1 MAYKRVLNLSV
12 GQNGTGLLISAL
24 DMDFRI
30 EKSTDLANNTA
41 EFTIYNANEST
52 RKNVLKKGNN
62 TLFDVGYEDEAIA
75 SMFAG
80 NITQSI
86 STKTRIDWITTIK
99 ASTIISK
106 DKPLETIPISL
117 SYNPGTPLSSPLRVL
132 GSLSGLLISGI
143 DNVTNL
149 KLNNGWVY
157 AGTFGGALR
166 YIKAILDTNKI
177 GMYID
182 NNEIVIYNIGTP
194 SRYKT
199 VLLSYTGG
207 LLGVEDITKADE
219 KKKRISFTSLIIP
232 QIRVNGLV
240 SLKNTGSNDG
250 SYIVDKF
257 TAQGSNYG
265 SGAYQMKGEATA

>member
-1 MAYKRVLNLSV
+1 MAFRRVIKLSV
-12 GQNGTGLLISAL
+12 GSNATGLLISGL

-41 EFTIYNANEST
+41 EFTIYNANETT

-62 TLFDVGYEDEAIA
+62 TLFDLGYEDEAIA

-80 NITQSI
+80 NITQSV
-86 STKTRIDWITTIK
+86 STKTGNTWITNVK
-99 ASTIISK
+99 ASSILSK
-106 DKPLETIPISL
+106 DKPLETITVSL
-117 SYNPGTPLSSPLRVL
+117 SYNPGSLLSSPLRIL

-143 DNVTNL
+143 ENIKSLTL
-149 KLNNGWVY
+149 PNGWVY

-182 NNEIVIYNIGTP
+182 NNEIVIYNIGTA

-207 LLGVEDITKADE
+207 LTSIKDITKADE
-219 KKKRISFTSLIIP
+219 KVKRVSFTSLIIP
-232 QIRVNGLV
+232 QIRVNGLISV
-240 SLKNTGSNDG
+240 INTDTNDG

-257 TAQGSNYG
+257 IAEGANYG
-265 SGAYQMKGEATA
+265 DSKYEMRGEATI